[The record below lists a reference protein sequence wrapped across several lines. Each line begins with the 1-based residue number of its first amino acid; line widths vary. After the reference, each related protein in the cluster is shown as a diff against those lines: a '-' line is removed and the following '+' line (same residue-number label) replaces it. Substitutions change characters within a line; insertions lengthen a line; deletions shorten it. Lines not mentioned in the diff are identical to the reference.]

1 MTPGIGGGGGTMGV
15 MVAVV
20 YCCEPGGV
28 GAVGSPCGAGDEG
41 YEGRVS
47 GRERIGVGAGECT
60 ACAACA
66 GCPELPFVYGVLYCA
81 CGAARF
87 V

>member
-1 MTPGIGGGGGTMGV
+1 MGA

-28 GAVGSPCGAGDEG
+28 GAVGSPGGTGDEG

-47 GRERIGVGAGECT
+47 GRERIGVGAGEC
-60 ACAACA
+60 AECA
-66 GCPELPFVYGVLYCA
+66 GCAELPFVYGVLYCA